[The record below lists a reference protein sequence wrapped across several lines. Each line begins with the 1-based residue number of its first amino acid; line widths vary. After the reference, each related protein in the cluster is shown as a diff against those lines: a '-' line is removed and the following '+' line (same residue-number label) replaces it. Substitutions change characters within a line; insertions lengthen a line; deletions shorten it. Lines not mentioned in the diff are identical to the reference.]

1 MEAQSELW
9 FTLVLKSVLCD
20 NIAIADLAAD
30 IEKARED
37 DNVEITENMLT
48 SLFDIVKEELDK
60 LTFNT
65 TDNELFREA
74 ISIKI
79 SLIKQA
85 IQTVREGPVL
95 TD

>member
-1 MEAQSELW
+1 LS
-9 FTLVLKSVLCD
+9 D
-20 NIAIADLAAD
+20 DIAIADLAAD

-37 DNVEITENMLT
+37 DKVEITENVLT

-60 LTFNT
+60 LVFYTEN
-65 TDNELFREA
+65 NALFKEA

-85 IQTVREGPVL
+85 IQTVREGPPL
-95 TD
+95 TEKEKEDVDKMQDIFA